1 MIGPGCSAQGAGAS
15 DHTAKLRPGSTRK
28 TWYDPPPLDN
38 PMADLSPAPD
48 SIDAVIQRCLA
59 GDQDAWVQIV
69 RLHWRKVFNI
79 AYKFTGKHDE
89 AEDLTQDVFLKIFK
103 SLNTFD
109 RRANF
114 QTWLVSV
121 SRNLCIDH
129 YRSVRKER
137 ETIDRDVDPGE
148 LTPAARTISPFAAL
162 EQRDRV
168 NLLKKAMAQLPPT
181 LRSAV
186 LLRDIQELSYQ
197 EIADRLHLPEG
208 TVKSRINRGRTELSR
223 QIRRLKHEL
232 ETGVAG

>member
-1 MIGPGCSAQGAGAS
+1 MSE
-15 DHTAKLRPGSTRK
+15 T
-28 TWYDPPPLDN
+28 PP
-38 PMADLSPAPD
+38 PD
-48 SIDAVIQRCLA
+48 SIDRVIQRCLA
-59 GDQDAWVQIV
+59 GDQDAWAQIV
-69 RLHWRKVFNI
+69 RQHWRKVFNI

-103 SLNTFD
+103 SLDTFD

-137 ETIDRDVDPGE
+137 ETIDRDVDAGD
-148 LTPAARTISPFAAL
+148 LTPAAPTISPFAAL

-168 NLLKKAMAQLPPT
+168 DLLKKAMDQLPPT

-197 EIADRLHLPEG
+197 EIADRLRLPEG
-208 TVKSRINRGRTELSR
+208 TVKSRINRGRTELAR
-223 QIRRLKHEL
+223 QIRRLRDEL

>member
-1 MIGPGCSAQGAGAS
+1 MPEPG
-15 DHTAKLRPGSTRK
+15 
-28 TWYDPPPLDN
+28 
-38 PMADLSPAPD
+38 PAPD

-59 GDQDAWVQIV
+59 GDQDAWAQIV
-69 RLHWRKVFNI
+69 RQHWRKVFNI

-103 SLNTFD
+103 SLDTFD

-137 ETIDRDVDPGE
+137 ETIDRDVDAGE
-148 LTPAARTISPFAAL
+148 LAPAAVTQSPVAAL

-168 NLLKKAMAQLPPT
+168 ELLKKAMDQLPPT

-208 TVKSRINRGRTELSR
+208 TVKSRINRGRTELAR
-223 QIRRLKHEL
+223 QIRRLRDEL